1 MTTGKTKT
9 TDSSGPAPIRK
20 ETILI
25 VDDEKLNLDLTS
37 VLFRNRG
44 FRVLTA
50 PNAPDAIDLVGREQ
64 PEIVLLDYM
73 MPGMDGFAALTEI
86 RQRFPDT
93 YVIMLTGRG
102 NERIAVE
109 LMKAGASDYI
119 LKPFLNL
126 DLLERVERVLKVRD
140 MELRNRELM
149 RERNRLLSEIES
161 WNRELEQ
168 RVEEKSLELQ
178 KVQDEIILT
187 EKMSTVGYL
196 SAGMAHEIRNP
207 LNSIALYAQLLR
219 GEPEEPDRLECLE
232 KIEQEVRRIDGILR
246 KLMDAVKRPRFHIRE
261 VSVDSA
267 IDSAIEMFRSRIEM
281 HGIRV
286 ERDFRSIP
294 PPLQA
299 DQTEIEQIFTNLIV
313 NSIEEMP
320 NGGVL
325 GVVLDRDG
333 HDVIVRIS
341 DTGRGIPPE
350 NISKIFDPFFTTKS
364 SGTGLGLYVV
374 LRIVKT
380 YNGRIDVTSEDG
392 KGTTFS
398 VFLKAPDGASR

>member
-1 MTTGKTKT
+1 MKT
-9 TDSSGPAPIRK
+9 THPSGPASLRK

-149 RERNRLLSEIES
+149 KERNRLLSEIES

-168 RVEEKSLELQ
+168 RVEEKSRELQ
-178 KVQDEIILT
+178 KVQDEIIQT

-219 GEPEEPDRLECLE
+219 GDTEEQDRLDCLE

-325 GVVLDRDG
+325 GVVLDRHG

-398 VFLKAPDGASR
+398 VILKVPDGASR

>member
-1 MTTGKTKT
+1 MTTGKMNT
-9 TDSSGPAPIRK
+9 THSSGPASARN

-25 VDDEKLNLDLTS
+25 VDDEKINLDLTS

-44 FRVLTA
+44 FRVQTA
-50 PNAPDAIDLVGREQ
+50 SNAPDAIDLVGREQ

-119 LKPFLNL
+119 LKPFLNQ
-126 DLLERVERVLKVRD
+126 DLLERVEKVLKVRD

-149 RERNRLLSEIES
+149 KERNRLLSEIES
-161 WNRELEQ
+161 WNRELEE
-168 RVEEKSLELQ
+168 RVDEKSRELQ
-178 KVQDEIILT
+178 KVQDEIIQT
-187 EKMSTVGYL
+187 EKMSTVGFL

-207 LNSIALYAQLLR
+207 LNSIALYAQLLK
-219 GEPEEPDRLECLE
+219 GDPEEPDRLECLE

-261 VSVDSA
+261 VFVDRA
-267 IDSAIEMFRSRIEM
+267 IDSAIEMFRTRIEM

-286 ERDFRSIP
+286 ERDFRVIP
-294 PPLQA
+294 SPLQA
-299 DQTEIEQIFTNLIV
+299 DQSEIEQIFTNLIV

-320 NGGVL
+320 DGGVL
-325 GVVLDRDG
+325 GVVLDRHG

-380 YNGRIDVTSEDG
+380 YDGRIDVTSEDG
-392 KGTTFS
+392 KGATFS
-398 VFLKAPDGASR
+398 VFLKAPDAASR

>member
-1 MTTGKTKT
+1 MTTGKMKT
-9 TDSSGPAPIRK
+9 THSSGPASLRK

-50 PNAPDAIDLVGREQ
+50 PNAPDAIDLVGREL

-109 LMKAGASDYI
+109 LMKSGASDYI

-149 RERNRLLSEIES
+149 NERNRLLSEIES

-168 RVEEKSLELQ
+168 RVEEKSRELQ
-178 KVQDEIILT
+178 KAQDEIILT

-207 LNSIALYAQLLR
+207 LNSISLYAQLLR
-219 GEPEEPDRLECLE
+219 GDAGEQDRQDCLE

-286 ERDFRSIP
+286 ERDYRSIP

-320 NGGVL
+320 DGGVL
-325 GVVLDRDG
+325 GVELDRHGDG
-333 HDVIVRIS
+333 VVVRIS
-341 DTGRGIPPE
+341 DTGSGIPPE

-380 YNGRIDVTSEDG
+380 YNGRIDVTSEHG